1 MISYAIA
8 SKFDKKLT
16 ETLPVG
22 VYAFMLAGYLLG
34 ITGHISHITE
44 LLIIWEIMGLAVSA
58 WIIYKEKKDIRFPFT
73 DPGLAV
79 FAVMIIVIWFVSLH
93 MRVTNFDDFHSWA
106 ITPKNIYAIDGVPT
120 GGMASSFYRD
130 YFPVVMYMD
139 YLVFKLIGTYSESAM
154 FAVLWWLMLV
164 MTLPFLHKER
174 FENSIRYTCKA
185 AIGLLVPFL
194 MSFQFLHCLGL
205 DIAVTMLFGSILT
218 YLFAYDK
225 DADAKDRMFNYLRLL
240 VSITL
245 LGMLKTTSLIFAAVC
260 VAVYTIKELEAS
272 NLRSWIRC
280 GLIPVVTM
288 VFWISWKVFCRIK
301 GNTTYLSDNLSR
313 NMQSG
318 HYDWPYYTAST
329 IKAFTAKLFTYGLND
344 GRAGLTA
351 FCMLLVFIIAIIIYR
366 HAYGYT
372 VRDVLSFAAVLCG
385 MFGYLLVMIYI
396 YLFVFEEWEALSLS
410 SYDRYISTYFG
421 ALLYVAVFVL
431 MINGRFPVW
440 IQSLLLLLMFSTVNY
455 AYVSATLLPA
465 GYEAAYG
472 DTLREK
478 EEIIKEFSDAVRDD
492 PVRYGENIVIIDE
505 SEDQLRAKVLP
516 YAAVPGVVKLIEP
529 DDTGAMPTEDEIAEI
544 AEECGAERIVDLR
557 HPAGGQ

>member
-44 LLIIWEIMGLAVSA
+44 LLIIWEMLGLAVSA
-58 WIIYKEKKDIRFPFT
+58 WIIYKEKKDISLPFT

-79 FAVMIIVIWFVSLH
+79 FAVMLAVIWFVSLH

-130 YFPVVMYMD
+130 YFPVVMYTD
-139 YLVFKLIGTYSESAM
+139 YLVFKLIGSYSESAM

-164 MTLPFLHKER
+164 MTLPFLHRER
-174 FENSIRYTCKA
+174 LENRLRYVCKA
-185 AIGLLVPFL
+185 AMGLLVPFL

-205 DIAVTMLFGSILT
+205 DIVVTMLFGSILT
-218 YLFAYDK
+218 YLTAYDK
-225 DADAKDRMFNYLRLL
+225 DADVEDRRFSYLRLI

-260 VAVYTIKELEAS
+260 IAVYVIKRLKPAR
-272 NLRSWIRC
+272 LRSWIEC
-280 GLIPVVTM
+280 GIIPAVTLD
-288 VFWISWKVFCRIK
+288 FWISWKVFCRIK

-318 HYDWPYYTAST
+318 HREWPYYTAST

-351 FCMLLVFIIAIIIYR
+351 FCMLLVFIIALVIYR

-372 VRDVLSFAAVLCG
+372 IREVLSFATVLCG
-385 MFGYLLVMIYI
+385 MIGYLLVMIYI

-421 ALLYVAVFVL
+421 ALLYVALFVL
-431 MINGRFPVW
+431 MINSRLPVW
-440 IQSLLLLLMFSTVNY
+440 IPPLLVLLMLSTVNY
-455 AYVSATLLPA
+455 AYVSSTLLPA

-472 DTLREK
+472 DTIREK
-478 EEIIKEFSDAVRDD
+478 EEIIREFSDAVGDD

-529 DDTGAMPTEDEIAEI
+529 DDTGAMPSEEEIAET
-544 AEECGAERIVDLR
+544 AEGFGAERIVDLR

>member
-8 SKFDKKLT
+8 LKFNKKLT

-22 VYAFMLAGYLLG
+22 VYAFMFAGYLLG

-44 LLIIWEIMGLAVSA
+44 LLILWEISGLAAAA
-58 WIIYKEKKDIRFPFT
+58 WIIYKEKKGFILPFT

-79 FAVMIIVIWFVSLH
+79 FAVMLVVIWLVSLH

-139 YLVFKLIGTYSESAM
+139 YLVFKLIGAYSESAM

-174 FENSIRYTCKA
+174 FENRLRYVCKVVV
-185 AIGLLVPFL
+185 GLLVPFL

-205 DIAVTMLFGSILT
+205 DIVVTMLFGSILT
-218 YLFAYDK
+218 YLFEYDK
-225 DADAKDRMFNYLRLL
+225 DADAEDRTFNYMRLL

-260 VAVYTIKELEAS
+260 ISVYAIKSLKPAEP
-272 NLRSWIRC
+272 RSWLEC
-280 GLIPVVTM
+280 VSIPAVTLA
-288 VFWISWKVFCRIK
+288 FWSSWKVFCRIK

-318 HYDWPYYTAST
+318 HREWPYYTAST

-351 FCMLLVFIIAIIIYR
+351 ACMLIVFIIALVIYR
-366 HAYGYT
+366 YAYGHT

-385 MFGYLLVMIYI
+385 MIGYLLVMIYI

-431 MINGRFPVW
+431 MINNRLPVW
-440 IQSLLLLLMFSTVNY
+440 IQPLIVLLMLSTVNY
-455 AYVSATLLPA
+455 AYVSSTLLPA
-465 GYEAAYG
+465 GYETAYG
-472 DTLREK
+472 DTIREK
-478 EEIIKEFSDAVRDD
+478 EEIIKEFSDAVGDD

-529 DDTGAMPTEDEIAEI
+529 DDTGVMPTEEEIAETI
-544 AEECGAERIVDLR
+544 KDSGALRVVDLR
-557 HPAGGQ
+557 HHTEEQ